1 VGIRDVGKRLLLGRK
16 LRNTQ
21 LGETLLSKRIALP
34 VFASDALSSVG
45 YAPDEIFLT
54 LSAAGLAFY
63 TVSWKIG
70 IAVAL
75 VMLTVVASYRQNVQ
89 AYQSGGGDYEV
100 ATTNLGGTAGLVV
113 ASALM
118 VDYVLTV
125 AVSISSAAQYAASAI
140 DVLQGHEALLAI
152 LATVF
157 LMTMNLRG
165 VKESGTAFA
174 IPTYIFMASILSMAF
189 YGFVR
194 YFTGSL
200 PSSELAGYSIKG
212 TEHLTGGFGS
222 LAVVFLVLRAFASG
236 SAALTG
242 VEAISNGVPAFRKPK
257 GKNAATTLLL
267 LGTIAVTMGM
277 SILILGNLMHVRLAD
292 VDNGVRLVGPHGHV
306 LGVNFSQDPI
316 IGQLARGIFDQFPFG
331 FYLVAASTGVIL
343 MLAANTA
350 FNGFPVLASILA
362 RDGYL
367 PRQLHTRG
375 DRLAFSNG
383 IVLLAG
389 FAVVLIYAFDAQ
401 VTRLIQLYIV
411 GVFVSFTTS
420 QTGMIRHWTRL
431 LRSEQD
437 RGQRRRMQRSR
448 VINAI
453 GLGVTGLVLVIVL
466 ITKFVHGAWIAIL
479 AMILLFFLMRSI
491 HHHYDRV
498 ARELEGAHEDT
509 ALPSRIHAIV
519 LVSKI
524 HRPTLRALAYAKA
537 SRPNTL
543 EAVTVDVDDDV
554 TAGLLRQW
562 DADGI
567 TVPLKVLASPYREI
581 TKPVLDYVRALR
593 RKSPRDVV
601 TVYIPEYVVGHWWE
615 QLLHNQ
621 SALRLKGRLLFT
633 PGVMVTSVPFQLR
646 SSAVA
651 ERRLDRPTAVVGS
664 VRRGPARGGPRKR
677 AAQREEGVGPT
688 SPVAT
693 DLGPE
698 PQRDGEPSV
707 GGGRRGSGRGGRGE
721 QPPARGG
728 LGGRGQRGNR
738 KRQAKRRRRRS
749 RGSNETGDET
759 GGETGAGES

>member
-21 LGETLLSKRIALP
+21 LGETLLPKRIALP

-54 LSAAGLAFY
+54 LSAAGLAYY

-100 ATTNLGGTAGLVV
+100 ATTNLGGRAGLTV

-125 AVSISSAAQYAASAI
+125 AVSISSAAQYAAAAI
-140 DVLQGHEALLAI
+140 SPLQGHEALLAI

-157 LMTMNLRG
+157 LMTVNLRG

-174 IPTYIFMASILSMAF
+174 IPTYIFMVSILVMAL
-189 YGFVR
+189 YGFIR
-194 YFTGSL
+194 YFSDSL
-200 PSSELAGYSIKG
+200 PESELAKYSLQG
-212 TEHLTGGFGS
+212 TEQLTGGFGS
-222 LAVVFLVLRAFASG
+222 FAVIFLVLRAFASG

-257 GKNAATTLLL
+257 GKNAATTLLM
-267 LGTIAVTMGM
+267 LGTVAVTMGL
-277 SILILGNLMHVRLAD
+277 SVLILGNLMHVRLAD
-292 VDNGVRLVGPHGHV
+292 VGNGVHLVDPQGNRVPDDFG
-306 LGVNFSQDPI
+306 QDPV
-316 IGQLARGIFDQFPFG
+316 IGQLAKGIFNHFSLG
-331 FYLVAASTGVIL
+331 FYVVAASTGVIL
-343 MLAANTA
+343 LLAANTA

-420 QTGMIRHWTRL
+420 QTGMIRHWTRH
-431 LRSEQD
+431 LRTEHD
-437 RGQRRRMQRSR
+437 RKSRRRMQRSR
-448 VINAI
+448 VINTV
-453 GLGVTGLVLVIVL
+453 GLTVTALVLVIVL
-466 ITKFVHGAWIAIL
+466 ITKFLHGAWIAIL
-479 AMILLFFLMRSI
+479 AMVLLFYLMRSI
-491 HHHYDRV
+491 RRHYDRV
-498 ARELEGAHEDT
+498 AIELVAAEEDV

-519 LVSKI
+519 LVSKV

-543 EAVTVDVDDDV
+543 EAVTVDVDEDV
-554 TAGLLRQW
+554 TAHLLEAW
-562 DADGI
+562 DTEGVS
-567 TVPLKVLASPYREI
+567 VPLKVLASPYREI

-601 TVYIPEYVVGHWWE
+601 MVYIPEYVVGRWWE
-615 QLLHNQ
+615 HLLHNQ

-633 PGVMVTSVPFQLR
+633 PGVMMTSVPFQLR
-646 SSAVA
+646 SSALA
-651 ERRLDRPTAVVGS
+651 ERRLERPTAVVGS
-664 VRRGPARGGPRKR
+664 VRRGRVGLPRKR
-677 AAQREEGVGPT
+677 AANREEMPT
-688 SPVAT
+688 DDAPTPTPTPTPTRTLVE
-693 DLGPE
+693 E
-698 PQRDGEPSV
+698 PGASAQRVRRAARREQADRRREARQGRSGQGE
-707 GGGRRGSGRGGRGE
+707 GDK
-721 QPPARGG
+721 
-728 LGGRGQRGNR
+728 GN
-738 KRQAKRRRRRS
+738 KRRQRRRK
-749 RGSNETGDET
+749 GGDRED
-759 GGETGAGES
+759 GGD